1 MCISCNCERVLKRKS
16 APSTSIVG
24 TREEEKK
31 LLEKHQTHSIQ
42 NIDRLIAS
50 SIISNALPVFALICV
65 YT

>member
-16 APSTSIVG
+16 APSISIVG
-24 TREEEKK
+24 TREKI
-31 LLEKHQTHSIQ
+31 EKHQTHSIQ